1 MNVIMKSKVT
11 KKGYLCIC
19 VTHTD
24 FYRND
29 TIIEINSE
37 NDMFY
42 KKEIKPRIYIKIDN
56 IQKMLEK
63 DNIVSLRYKEQ
74 ITKKLEKAKDILK
87 DNGVIVKET
96 ISSIQYRNNTPVIQS
111 QRESCKGF
119 LDFLR
124 L

>member
-11 KKGYLCIC
+11 KKGHLCIC

-24 FYRND
+24 FYKND

-56 IQKMLEK
+56 IQTMLEK
-63 DNIVSLRYKEQ
+63 DNIVSSRYKEQ

-87 DNGVIVKET
+87 DNGVFVKET
-96 ISSIQYRNNTPVIQS
+96 ISSIQYKHNTPVIQS